1 MASSRTSAR
10 ASSAKVTPEANQELR
25 NYRLGERVGQDELAT
40 FFNATHLTLDRPVV
54 VHILRRT
61 DWVSASRFQ
70 LAARL
75 AARLSHPNLLP
86 VLDAGHDDRYG
97 AYLVTP
103 ALEARTL
110 DETLAEGPIDPV
122 LALNIA
128 KQIGAALDYLHA
140 EGVIHRDVQPANIL
154 VTKQGLAYLTNL
166 SLAAS
171 SDTPDLSSVDEADY
185 LTPYS
190 APEQRLDSSDAD
202 PALDIYG
209 LGAVLWHMLSGEIPP
224 PPGDTLPSL
233 GSKDPTL
240 SAAER
245 VLQRMMAPQPQHR
258 FGDAGQAIAALRQA
272 LRMQLDRATS
282 DMEESR
288 WEPSAEWLENPL
300 ETAIG
305 DLLDQGFIS
314 KSRARADGLH
324 RTDVIRRLLD
334 RWSRKGFFRRSPL
347 GQLIEPQQISSYNI
361 YFYELRTTYETRR
374 PPETRTRPQQ
384 PREYSSVAL
393 PPNIWDVDV
402 PDEDELLGE
411 QELVLPNSMR
421 VLDCPECHGKG
432 KITCKKCDGRGHI
445 DHVRKTKGPNGRL
458 VSETVLETCN
468 VCHGYSNQTCPTCE
482 GVGKVTEEQVF
493 VWSRRHKLWENT
505 DDMTDLPEKALLKRA
520 EPVFSSEIDLFEGRW
535 QSVAPLAE
543 LLKAAVDEA
552 DEHTRITHAEL
563 SISGATLTEL
573 DFVLNDKP
581 GRLLLVGHENEVLG
595 DWSLYNFERIA
606 LVALGA
612 LFVVIVLI
620 WLASWMLG

>member
-1 MASSRTSAR
+1 MASSKTSAR
-10 ASSAKVTPEANQELR
+10 AASAKVTPEANQELR

-75 AARLSHPNLLP
+75 AARLAHPNLLP

-103 ALEARTL
+103 ALDAPTL
-110 DETLAEGPIDPV
+110 EETLANGPIDPV
-122 LALNIA
+122 MALNIA
-128 KQIGAALDYLHA
+128 KQVGAALDYLHSV
-140 EGVIHRDVQPANIL
+140 GVIHRDVQPANIL

-171 SDTPDLSSVDEADY
+171 PDTPDLSSVDEADY

-190 APEQRLDSSDAD
+190 APEQRLDSNDDD
-202 PALDIYG
+202 PTLDIYG
-209 LGAVLWHMLSGEIPP
+209 LGAVLWHMFSGEIPP

-240 SAAER
+240 NAAER
-245 VLQRMMAPQPQHR
+245 VLQRMMALQPQQR
-258 FGDAGQAIAALRQA
+258 FADAGQAMAALRQA

-288 WEPSAEWLENPL
+288 WESSAEWLENPL

-324 RTDVIRRLLD
+324 RTDVVRRLLD
-334 RWSRKGFFRRSPL
+334 RWSRKGFFRRAPL

-361 YFYELRTTYETRR
+361 YFYELRTTYETRK
-374 PPETRTRPQQ
+374 PPETRTRPHV
-384 PREYSSVAL
+384 PHERSSASL
-393 PPNIWDVDV
+393 PPNVWDVDV
-402 PDEDELLGE
+402 PDGSDDLSE
-411 QELVLPNSMR
+411 QELALPNSMR
-421 VLDCPECHGKG
+421 VRSCPECQGAT
-432 KITCKKCDGRGHI
+432 KINCKKCNGRGHI
-445 DHVRKTKGPNGRL
+445 DHVRKSKGPNGQQ
-458 VSETVLETCN
+458 VTETVLETCDA
-468 VCHGYSNQTCPTCE
+468 CHGYMLQTCPTCD
-482 GVGKVTEEQVF
+482 GVGSVTEEQVF
-493 VWSRRHKLWENT
+493 VWTRRHKLWENT
-505 DDMTDLPEKALLKRA
+505 DDLTDLPAKALMKRA
-520 EPVFSSEIDLFEGRW
+520 EPVYSAEIDLFEGRW

-552 DEHTRITHAEL
+552 DEHTRITHAQL
-563 SISGATLTEL
+563 SIQGATLTEL
-573 DFVLNDKP
+573 DFMLNDNP
-581 GRLLLVGHENEVLG
+581 NRLLIVGHENEVMG
-595 DWSLYNFERIA
+595 DWSLLNPERIA

-612 LFVVIVLI
+612 LIAIILLV
-620 WLASWMLG
+620 WLLMWFLG